1 MELIE
6 TPVFTRQVIAQLKDD
21 EYRML
26 QLYLLHHPERGAI
39 VPGSR
44 AREVAMRKDLFDR
57 LVESVKQMKA
67 IEAGR
72 LKPSRV
78 TRMEALAEGASQD
91 VAALRARF
99 KLSQAQ
105 FARLLGIS
113 LGTLQNWEQNRRR
126 PEGPA
131 KVLLRVAARHPEA
144 LLSVTGELPK
154 RRSRRRER
162 AAV

>member
-1 MELIE
+1 
-6 TPVFTRQVIAQLKDD
+6 
-21 EYRML
+21 
-26 QLYLLHHPERGAI
+26 
-39 VPGSR
+39 
-44 AREVAMRKDLFDR
+44 MRKDLFAQ

-72 LKPSRV
+72 LKASRV
-78 TRMEALAEGASQD
+78 TRMEALAGGASPD
-91 VAALRARF
+91 VATLRARF

-113 LGTLQNWEQNRRR
+113 LGTLQNWEQKRRQ

-131 KVLLRVAARHPEA
+131 KVLLRVAASHPEA
-144 LLSVTGELPK
+144 LLSVTRELPQQ
-154 RRSRRRER
+154 RSRRRAR